1 MQLMMDYPWPGNVR
15 ELANAVEHG
24 MILAKNGKVKS
35 SSLPYDVRHHHAE
48 AETEAKQ
55 ASEGSQPEINSHS
68 KEILDALEKSNGNRA
83 EAARLL
89 GIDRSTLWRRMHR
102 LNII

>member
-1 MQLMMDYPWPGNVR
+1 
-15 ELANAVEHG
+15 

-35 SSLPYDVRHHHAE
+35 SSLPYDVRHHHSQ
-48 AETEAKQ
+48 AETGTKT
-55 ASEGSQPEINSHS
+55 SEDDQSGTDSHS

>member
-1 MQLMMDYPWPGNVR
+1 
-15 ELANAVEHG
+15 

-35 SSLPYDVRHHHAE
+35 SSLPYDVRHHHSQ
-48 AETEAKQ
+48 AETETKQ
-55 ASEGSQPEINSHS
+55 PGEDNQSALDSHS
-68 KEILDALEKSNGNRA
+68 KEILDALDKSNGNRA